1 MRVENGKKVFSVREV
16 NSYIGNIIKND
27 YLLKNI
33 CFEGEVSSF
42 SKGPTGHLYITLKDC
57 TAPGDLPEGAP
68 YNGILRVNVWKSVA
82 AKLNLTTVK
91 QGDILIVKG
100 SCSIYDAKSE
110 YSVNAVSVQ
119 RREERGWHGEAYA
132 ELKRRLGQEGIF
144 DTAIKKPIPKYPR
157 AVGVVISIGTNAY
170 KDIMSVSHRRNPY
183 VQMIVCDARAQG
195 ENARELIVQGIRR
208 LDRMGVDT
216 IIIGRGGGS
225 REDLEVFDDEAVVRA
240 IYEAKTPIISG
251 TGHEG
256 DTSLADDAADLLVV
270 ERMMSL
276 AETRAALIAAKE
288 VCDLPVI
295 ATLTFEADGRTL
307 FGTDAKTAAVVLESL
322 GASAIGANCSTG
334 PAQMEG
340 IISDMISVTMIP
352 IIAKPNA
359 GLPFLDENGTTC
371 YNMEAEEFT
380 EEMQVLVNAGATILG
395 GCCGT
400 TPEFI
405 RQLHDRF
412 GTVAQATATRRP
424 EGIRYLTSE
433 RITHSFG
440 LEDGFFV
447 VGERI
452 NPTGKKA
459 LQAQLREGN
468 FEKVIQFA
476 EEQET
481 CGAKVLDINMGMS
494 GIDEKLC
501 MLRALEEV
509 SGVTNL
515 PLSLDSSYVEVLEAA
530 LRNYPG
536 RALVNSVSL
545 ETEKFEKLLPIVAK
559 YGAMFIL
566 LPLSDAGLPKD
577 IEEKKEIIHK
587 IYDRALS
594 LGMRKEDIVVDGLV
608 ATVGANPKAALET
621 LETIRY
627 CKSNGFATI
636 CGLSNISFAMPE
648 RGFVNTAF
656 LTLAIQSGLTMA
668 IANPSQEMLM
678 SCALATD
685 LLLNKEEAALRY
697 IEYAGGVKERRE
709 EKEAELSRKLAL
721 LEQQGT
727 KADSTDNTEVP
738 SAVTASKDT
747 PQINEMQEKLK
758 TAVLKG
764 NRNGI
769 VKITNEALESGE
781 KPVELLNQV
790 LLPAINLVG
799 EYFDQGKYFLPQ
811 LIASAEAMK
820 NSIEVLEPLLQTGNS
835 GEEMPVVVIATVEGD
850 IHDIGK
856 NLVALMLKNHGF
868 HVIDLGKDVPQAKI
882 LETAKEHH
890 AEFIALSALMTT
902 TMQRMREIV
911 AAAKQEGIT
920 AKIIIG
926 GAVITQEYADEIG
939 ADGYSKD
946 AADAVKLAKSLME

>member
-1 MRVENGKKVFSVREV
+1 MTREKFIDFTKDHIIYLDGATGSNLAKAGMPSGVCPEQWILEHREV
-16 NSYIGNIIKND
+16 MLQLQKEYVQAGTNILYAPTFTANRVKLAEYHLEKNM
-27 YLLKNI
+27 
-33 CFEGEVSSF
+33 SSMIHDLVAI
-42 SKGPTGHLYITLKDC
+42 SKEAAASTPGHPVY
-57 TAPGDLPEGAP
+57 
-68 YNGILRVNVWKSVA
+68 VA
-82 AKLNLTTVK
+82 
-91 QGDILIVKG
+91 GDITMT
-100 SCSIYDAKSE
+100 
-110 YSVNAVSVQ
+110 
-119 RREERGWHGEAYA
+119 GEQLRPMGKM
-132 ELKRRLGQEGIF
+132 EL
-144 DTAIKKPIPKYPR
+144 
-157 AVGVVISIGTNAY
+157 
-170 KDIMSVSHRRNPY
+170 
-183 VQMIVCDARAQG
+183 
-195 ENARELIVQGIRR
+195 
-208 LDRMGVDT
+208 
-216 IIIGRGGGS
+216 
-225 REDLEVFDDEAVVRA
+225 EDLIA
-240 IYEAKTPIISG
+240 IYKEQI
-251 TGHEG
+251 
-256 DTSLADDAADLLVV
+256 LCLVDAGADLLVV
-270 ERMMSL
+270 ETMMSL

-288 VCDLPVI
+288 VCALPVI

-340 IISDMISVTMIP
+340 IISDMVSVTTIP

-405 RQLHDRF
+405 RQIHDHF
-412 GTVAQATATRRP
+412 GTEARVTAARRP

-577 IEEKKEIIHK
+577 MEEKKKIIHI

-727 KADSTDNTEVP
+727 KAASTDNTEVP
-738 SAVTASKDT
+738 SAVTASKHT

>member
-1 MRVENGKKVFSVREV
+1 MTREKFIDFTKDHIIYLDGATGSNLVKAGMPSGVCPEQWILEHREV
-16 NSYIGNIIKND
+16 MLQLQKEYVQAGTNILYAPTFTANRVKLAEYHLEKNM
-27 YLLKNI
+27 
-33 CFEGEVSSF
+33 SSMIHDLVAI
-42 SKGPTGHLYITLKDC
+42 SKEAAASTPGHPVY
-57 TAPGDLPEGAP
+57 
-68 YNGILRVNVWKSVA
+68 VA
-82 AKLNLTTVK
+82 
-91 QGDILIVKG
+91 GDITMT
-100 SCSIYDAKSE
+100 
-110 YSVNAVSVQ
+110 
-119 RREERGWHGEAYA
+119 GEQLRPMGKM
-132 ELKRRLGQEGIF
+132 EL
-144 DTAIKKPIPKYPR
+144 
-157 AVGVVISIGTNAY
+157 
-170 KDIMSVSHRRNPY
+170 
-183 VQMIVCDARAQG
+183 
-195 ENARELIVQGIRR
+195 
-208 LDRMGVDT
+208 
-216 IIIGRGGGS
+216 
-225 REDLEVFDDEAVVRA
+225 EDLIA
-240 IYEAKTPIISG
+240 IYKEQI
-251 TGHEG
+251 
-256 DTSLADDAADLLVV
+256 LCLVDAGADLLVV
-270 ERMMSL
+270 ETMMSL

-340 IISDMISVTMIP
+340 IISDMVSVTMIP

-380 EEMQVLVNAGATILG
+380 EEMQVLVNVGATILG

-447 VGERI
+447 AGERI

-727 KADSTDNTEVP
+727 KAASTDNTEVP

>member
-1 MRVENGKKVFSVREV
+1 MIKRIKIQEKRTMTREE
-16 NSYIGNIIKND
+16 
-27 YLLKNI
+27 
-33 CFEGEVSSF
+33 F
-42 SKGPTGHLYITLKDC
+42 ITLSKDHILYLDGATGSNLVKAGMPSGVC
-57 TAPGDLPEGAP
+57 PEQWILEHQDVMLQLQKDYVQAGTNILYAPTFTANRVKLAEYHLEKNMTSMIRDLVAISKKAAESTPGHPVYVAGDLTMTGEQLKPMGKMELETLIDI
-68 YNGILRVNVWKSVA
+68 YKEQILCLV
-82 AKLNLTTVK
+82 
-91 QGDILIVKG
+91 
-100 SCSIYDAKSE
+100 DA
-110 YSVNAVSVQ
+110 
-119 RREERGWHGEAYA
+119 G
-132 ELKRRLGQEGIF
+132 
-144 DTAIKKPIPKYPR
+144 
-157 AVGVVISIGTNAY
+157 
-170 KDIMSVSHRRNPY
+170 
-183 VQMIVCDARAQG
+183 
-195 ENARELIVQGIRR
+195 
-208 LDRMGVDT
+208 
-216 IIIGRGGGS
+216 
-225 REDLEVFDDEAVVRA
+225 
-240 IYEAKTPIISG
+240 
-251 TGHEG
+251 
-256 DTSLADDAADLLVV
+256 ADLLVV
-270 ERMMSL
+270 ETMMSL

-307 FGTDAKTAAVVLESL
+307 FGTDAKTAAIVLESL

-334 PAQMEG
+334 PAQMES
-340 IISDMISVTMIP
+340 IISEMVSHTRIP
-352 IIAKPNA
+352 VIAKPNA

-371 YNMEAEEFT
+371 YNMEAEEFA
-380 EEMQVLVNAGATILG
+380 EEMEVLVNAGATILG

-405 RQLHDRF
+405 RQIHERF
-412 GTVAQATATRRP
+412 GTDAKVAASRRP
-424 EGIRYLTSE
+424 DGIRYLTSE

-440 LEDGFFV
+440 LDDGFFV

-459 LQAQLREGN
+459 LQAQLREGS

-476 EEQET
+476 EEQEA

-494 GIDEKLC
+494 GIDEKAS

-594 LGMRKEDIVVDGLV
+594 LGMCKEDIVVDGLV

-627 CKSNGFATI
+627 CKENGFATI

-648 RGFVNTAF
+648 RSFVNTAF
-656 LTLAIQSGLTMA
+656 LTLAIQAGLTMA
-668 IANPSQEMLM
+668 IANPSQELLM
-678 SCALATD
+678 SCALAAD

-697 IEYAGGVKERRE
+697 IEYAGGVRERRE
-709 EKEAELSRKLAL
+709 EKEAELAKKLAL
-721 LEQQGT
+721 LENQGT
-727 KADSTDNTEVP
+727 TAKTGTAGNAAKETTADNG
-738 SAVTASKDT
+738 
-747 PQINEMQEKLK
+747 PQINEMQDKLK

-769 VKITNEALESGE
+769 VKITKEALESGE
-781 KPVELLNQV
+781 NPAELLNQV
-790 LLPAINLVG
+790 LLPAINQVG
-799 EYFDQGKYFLPQ
+799 EFFDQGKYFLPQ

-820 NSIEVLEPLLQTGNS
+820 NSIEVLEPLLQTGGT

-882 LETAKEHH
+882 LESAKEHH

-911 AAAKQEGIT
+911 AAAKEEGIT

-946 AADAVKLAKSLME
+946 AADAVKLAKSLM

>member
-1 MRVENGKKVFSVREV
+1 MTREEFRQLSKDHILYLDGATGSNLVKAGMPSGVCPEQWILEHREV
-16 NSYIGNIIKND
+16 MLQLQKTYVQSGTNILYAPTFTANRVKLAEYHLENNMTSMIHD
-27 YLLKNI
+27 LVAI
-33 CFEGEVSSF
+33 
-42 SKGPTGHLYITLKDC
+42 SKEAAAST
-57 TAPGDLPEGAP
+57 PGQTVL
-68 YNGILRVNVWKSVA
+68 VA
-82 AKLNLTTVK
+82 
-91 QGDILIVKG
+91 GDITMT
-100 SCSIYDAKSE
+100 
-110 YSVNAVSVQ
+110 
-119 RREERGWHGEAYA
+119 GEQLKPMGKM
-132 ELKRRLGQEGIF
+132 ELE
-144 DTAIKKPIPKYPR
+144 
-157 AVGVVISIGTNAY
+157 
-170 KDIMSVSHRRNPY
+170 
-183 VQMIVCDARAQG
+183 
-195 ENARELIVQGIRR
+195 ELIDIYKEQI
-208 LDRMGVDT
+208 LCLVDA
-216 IIIGRGGGS
+216 G
-225 REDLEVFDDEAVVRA
+225 
-240 IYEAKTPIISG
+240 
-251 TGHEG
+251 
-256 DTSLADDAADLLVV
+256 ADLLVV
-270 ERMMSL
+270 ETMMSL

-288 VCDLPVI
+288 VCTLPVI

-307 FGTDAKTAAVVLESL
+307 FGTDAKTAAIVLESL
-322 GASAIGANCSTG
+322 GASAVGANCSTG
-334 PAQMEG
+334 PAQMEQ
-340 IISDMISVTMIP
+340 IISDMVSVTTIP
-352 IIAKPNA
+352 VIAKPNA
-359 GLPFLDENGTTC
+359 GLPYLDENGSTC
-371 YNMEAEEFT
+371 YNMEAEEFA
-380 EEMQVLVNAGATILG
+380 EEMEVLVNVGATILG

-405 RQLHDRF
+405 RQIHERF
-412 GTVAQATATRRP
+412 GTEATLTVPRRP
-424 EGIRYLTSE
+424 DGIRYLTSE
-433 RITHSFG
+433 RVTVSFG
-440 LEDGFFV
+440 LDDGFFV

-459 LQAQLREGN
+459 LQAQLREGS

-476 EEQET
+476 EEQEN

-494 GIDEKLC
+494 GIDEKAS

-545 ETEKFEKLLPIVAK
+545 ETEKFEKLLPVVAK

-577 IEEKKEIIHK
+577 IGEKKEIIHK
-587 IYDRALS
+587 IYDRAVS

-627 CKSNGFATI
+627 CKANGFATI

-656 LTLAIQSGLTMA
+656 LTLAIQAGLTMA
-668 IANPSQEMLM
+668 IANPSQELLM
-678 SCALATD
+678 SCALAAD
-685 LLLNKEEAALRY
+685 LLLNKEDAALRY

-709 EKEAELSRKLAL
+709 EKEAELARKMAL
-721 LEQQGT
+721 LEKQGGQSGQT
-727 KADSTDNTEVP
+727 GSTGSEKKETVTEN
-738 SAVTASKDT
+738 A
-747 PQINEMQEKLK
+747 PQINEMQDKLK

-769 VKITNEALESGE
+769 VKITKEALESGE
-781 KPVELLNQV
+781 KPAELLNQV
-790 LLPAINLVG
+790 LLPAINQVG

-820 NSIEVLEPLLQTGNS
+820 NSIEVLEPLLQTGS
-835 GEEMPVVVIATVEGD
+835 TGEEMPVVVIATVEGD

-911 AAAKQEGIT
+911 AAAKEEGIT

>member
-1 MRVENGKKVFSVREV
+1 MTREKFIDFTKDHIIYLDGATGSNLVKAGMPSGVCPEQWILEHREV
-16 NSYIGNIIKND
+16 MLQLQKEYVQAGTNILYAPTFTANRVKLAEYHLEKNM
-27 YLLKNI
+27 
-33 CFEGEVSSF
+33 SSMIHDLVAI
-42 SKGPTGHLYITLKDC
+42 SKEAAASTPGHPVY
-57 TAPGDLPEGAP
+57 
-68 YNGILRVNVWKSVA
+68 VA
-82 AKLNLTTVK
+82 
-91 QGDILIVKG
+91 GDITMT
-100 SCSIYDAKSE
+100 
-110 YSVNAVSVQ
+110 
-119 RREERGWHGEAYA
+119 GEQLRPMGKM
-132 ELKRRLGQEGIF
+132 EL
-144 DTAIKKPIPKYPR
+144 
-157 AVGVVISIGTNAY
+157 
-170 KDIMSVSHRRNPY
+170 
-183 VQMIVCDARAQG
+183 
-195 ENARELIVQGIRR
+195 
-208 LDRMGVDT
+208 
-216 IIIGRGGGS
+216 
-225 REDLEVFDDEAVVRA
+225 EDLIA
-240 IYEAKTPIISG
+240 IYKEQI
-251 TGHEG
+251 
-256 DTSLADDAADLLVV
+256 LCLVDAGADLLVV
-270 ERMMSL
+270 ETMMSL

-340 IISDMISVTMIP
+340 IISDMVSVTMIP

-380 EEMQVLVNAGATILG
+380 EEMQVLVNVGATILG

-577 IEEKKEIIHK
+577 IEEKKDIIHK

>member
-1 MRVENGKKVFSVREV
+1 MTREEFSTLSKDHILYLDGATGSNLVKAGMPSGVCPEQWILEHRDVMLKLQKDYVQAGTNILYAPTFTANRVKLAEYHLEKNMSAMIHELVAISREAAA
-16 NSYIGNIIKND
+16 
-27 YLLKNI
+27 
-33 CFEGEVSSF
+33 SS
-42 SKGPTGHLYITLKDC
+42 PGHTVLV
-57 TAPGDLPEGAP
+57 AGDL
-68 YNGILRVNVWKSVA
+68 
-82 AKLNLTTVK
+82 TMT
-91 QGDILIVKG
+91 
-100 SCSIYDAKSE
+100 
-110 YSVNAVSVQ
+110 
-119 RREERGWHGEAYA
+119 GEQLKPMGQM
-132 ELKRRLGQEGIF
+132 EL
-144 DTAIKKPIPKYPR
+144 
-157 AVGVVISIGTNAY
+157 
-170 KDIMSVSHRRNPY
+170 
-183 VQMIVCDARAQG
+183 
-195 ENARELIVQGIRR
+195 
-208 LDRMGVDT
+208 
-216 IIIGRGGGS
+216 
-225 REDLEVFDDEAVVRA
+225 EDLID
-240 IYEAKTPIISG
+240 IYKEQILSMV
-251 TGHEG
+251 
-256 DTSLADDAADLLVV
+256 DAGVDLLVV
-270 ERMMSL
+270 ETMMSL

-288 VCDLPVI
+288 VCNLPVI

-307 FGTDAKTAAVVLESL
+307 FGTDAKTAAIVLESL
-322 GASAIGANCSTG
+322 GACAIGANCSTG
-334 PAQMEG
+334 PAQMES
-340 IISDMISVTMIP
+340 IISDMVTHTRIP
-352 IIAKPNA
+352 VIAKPNA
-359 GLPFLDENGTTC
+359 GLPFLDENGNTC

-380 EEMQVLVNAGATILG
+380 EEMEVLVNAGAAILG

-405 RQLHDRF
+405 RQIRDRF
-412 GTVAQATATRRP
+412 GTEAKVTAVRRP
-424 EGIRYLTSE
+424 EGIRYLASE

-459 LQAQLREGN
+459 LQAQLKEGS

-476 EEQET
+476 EEQEA

-494 GIDEKLC
+494 GIDEKAS

-530 LRNYPG
+530 LRHYPG

-577 IEEKKEIIHK
+577 IDEKKEIIHK
-587 IYDRALS
+587 IYDRATS
-594 LGMRKEDIVVDGLV
+594 LGMHKEDVVVDGLV

-627 CKSNGFATI
+627 CKANGFATI

-648 RGFVNTAF
+648 RSFVNTAF
-656 LTLAIQSGLTMA
+656 LTLAIQAGLTMA
-668 IANPSQEMLM
+668 IANPSQELLV

-697 IEYAGGVKERRE
+697 IEYAGGVRERRE
-709 EKEAELSRKLAL
+709 AKEAELARKLSL
-721 LEQQGT
+721 LESQGAASGQT
-727 KADSTDNTEVP
+727 SNAGSVEK
-738 SAVTASKDT
+738 SAVEKG
-747 PQINEMQEKLK
+747 PQINEMQDKLK

-769 VKITNEALESGE
+769 VKITKEALESGE

-790 LLPAINLVG
+790 LLPAINQVG

-820 NSIEVLEPLLQTGNS
+820 NSIELLEPLLQTGS
-835 GEEMPVVVIATVEGD
+835 AGGEMPVVVIATVEGD

-882 LETAKEHH
+882 LETAREHH
-890 AEFIALSALMTT
+890 AQFIALSALMTT

>member
-1 MRVENGKKVFSVREV
+1 MIKRIKQQEKRAMTREEFSTLSKDHILYLDGATGSNLVKAGMPSGVCPEQWILEHRDVMLKLQKDYVQAGTNILYAPTFTANRVKLAEYHLEKNMSAMIHELVAISREAAA
-16 NSYIGNIIKND
+16 
-27 YLLKNI
+27 
-33 CFEGEVSSF
+33 SS
-42 SKGPTGHLYITLKDC
+42 PGHTVL
-57 TAPGDLPEGAP
+57 
-68 YNGILRVNVWKSVA
+68 VA
-82 AKLNLTTVK
+82 
-91 QGDILIVKG
+91 GDITMT
-100 SCSIYDAKSE
+100 
-110 YSVNAVSVQ
+110 
-119 RREERGWHGEAYA
+119 GEQLKPMGKI
-132 ELKRRLGQEGIF
+132 ELE
-144 DTAIKKPIPKYPR
+144 
-157 AVGVVISIGTNAY
+157 
-170 KDIMSVSHRRNPY
+170 
-183 VQMIVCDARAQG
+183 
-195 ENARELIVQGIRR
+195 ELIDIYKEQILSMV
-208 LDRMGVDT
+208 DAGV
-216 IIIGRGGGS
+216 
-225 REDLEVFDDEAVVRA
+225 
-240 IYEAKTPIISG
+240 
-251 TGHEG
+251 
-256 DTSLADDAADLLVV
+256 DLLVV
-270 ERMMSL
+270 ETMMSL

-307 FGTDAKTAAVVLESL
+307 FGTDAKTAAIVLESL

-334 PAQMEG
+334 PAQMES
-340 IISDMISVTMIP
+340 IISDMVTHTRIP
-352 IIAKPNA
+352 VIAKPNA
-359 GLPFLDENGTTC
+359 GLPFLDENGNTC

-380 EEMQVLVNAGATILG
+380 EEMEVLVNAGATILG

-405 RQLHDRF
+405 RQIHDRF
-412 GTVAQATATRRP
+412 GTEAKVTAVRRP

-459 LQAQLREGN
+459 LQAQLKEGS

-476 EEQET
+476 EEQEA

-494 GIDEKLC
+494 GINEKAS

-530 LRNYPG
+530 LRHYPG
-536 RALVNSVSL
+536 RALVNSISL

-577 IEEKKEIIHK
+577 IDEKKEIIHK
-587 IYDRALS
+587 IYDRATS
-594 LGMRKEDIVVDGLV
+594 LGMSKEDIVVDGLV

-627 CKSNGFATI
+627 CKANGFATI

-648 RGFVNTAF
+648 RSFVNTAF
-656 LTLAIQSGLTMA
+656 LTLAIQAGLTMA
-668 IANPSQEMLM
+668 IANPSQELLV

-697 IEYAGGVKERRE
+697 IEYAGGVRERRE
-709 EKEAELSRKLAL
+709 EKEAELVRKLSL
-721 LEQQGT
+721 LESQGT
-727 KADSTDNTEVP
+727 ANGQTSNAGSVEKA
-738 SAVTASKDT
+738 AVEKG
-747 PQINEMQEKLK
+747 PQINEMQDKLK

-769 VKITNEALESGE
+769 VKITKEALESGE
-781 KPVELLNQV
+781 KPAELLNQV
-790 LLPAINLVG
+790 LLPAINQVG

-820 NSIEVLEPLLQTGNS
+820 NSIEVLEPLLQTGS
-835 GEEMPVVVIATVEGD
+835 AGEEMPVVVIATVEGD

-882 LETAKEHH
+882 LETAREHH
-890 AEFIALSALMTT
+890 AQFIALSALMTT

>member
-1 MRVENGKKVFSVREV
+1 MIKRIKIQEKRAMTREE
-16 NSYIGNIIKND
+16 
-27 YLLKNI
+27 
-33 CFEGEVSSF
+33 F
-42 SKGPTGHLYITLKDC
+42 ITLSKDHILYLDGATGSNLVKAGMPSGVC
-57 TAPGDLPEGAP
+57 PEQWILEHQDVMLQLQKDYVQAGTNILYAPTFTANRVKLAEYHLEKNMTSMIRDLVAISKKAAESTPGHPVYVAGDLTMTGEQLKPMGKMELETLIDI
-68 YNGILRVNVWKSVA
+68 YKEQILCLV
-82 AKLNLTTVK
+82 
-91 QGDILIVKG
+91 
-100 SCSIYDAKSE
+100 DA
-110 YSVNAVSVQ
+110 
-119 RREERGWHGEAYA
+119 G
-132 ELKRRLGQEGIF
+132 
-144 DTAIKKPIPKYPR
+144 
-157 AVGVVISIGTNAY
+157 
-170 KDIMSVSHRRNPY
+170 
-183 VQMIVCDARAQG
+183 
-195 ENARELIVQGIRR
+195 
-208 LDRMGVDT
+208 
-216 IIIGRGGGS
+216 
-225 REDLEVFDDEAVVRA
+225 
-240 IYEAKTPIISG
+240 
-251 TGHEG
+251 
-256 DTSLADDAADLLVV
+256 ADLLVV
-270 ERMMSL
+270 ETMMSL

-307 FGTDAKTAAVVLESL
+307 FGTDAKTAAIVLESL

-334 PAQMEG
+334 PAQMEN
-340 IISDMISVTMIP
+340 IISEMVSHTRIP
-352 IIAKPNA
+352 VIAKPNA

-371 YNMEAEEFT
+371 YNMEAEEFA
-380 EEMQVLVNAGATILG
+380 EEMEVLVNAGATILG

-405 RQLHDRF
+405 RQIHERF
-412 GTVAQATATRRP
+412 GTDAKVAASRRP
-424 EGIRYLTSE
+424 DGIRYLTSE

-440 LEDGFFV
+440 LDDGFFV

-459 LQAQLREGN
+459 LQAQLREGS

-476 EEQET
+476 EEQEA

-494 GIDEKLC
+494 GIDEKAS

-594 LGMRKEDIVVDGLV
+594 LGMCKEDIVVDGLV

-627 CKSNGFATI
+627 CKENGFATI

-648 RGFVNTAF
+648 RSFVNTAF
-656 LTLAIQSGLTMA
+656 LTLAIQAGLTMA
-668 IANPSQEMLM
+668 IANPSQELLM
-678 SCALATD
+678 SCALAAD

-697 IEYAGGVKERRE
+697 IEYAGGVRERRE
-709 EKEAELSRKLAL
+709 EKEAELAKKLAL
-721 LEQQGT
+721 LENQGT
-727 KADSTDNTEVP
+727 TAKTGTAGNAAKEATADNG
-738 SAVTASKDT
+738 
-747 PQINEMQEKLK
+747 PQINEMQDKLK

-769 VKITNEALESGE
+769 VKITKEALESGE
-781 KPVELLNQV
+781 KPAELLNQV
-790 LLPAINLVG
+790 LLPAINQVG
-799 EYFDQGKYFLPQ
+799 EFFDQGKYFLPQ

-820 NSIEVLEPLLQTGNS
+820 NSIEVLEPLLQTGGT

-882 LETAKEHH
+882 LESAKEHH

-911 AAAKQEGIT
+911 AAAKEEGIT

-946 AADAVKLAKSLME
+946 AADAVKLAKSLM

>member
-1 MRVENGKKVFSVREV
+1 MIKRIKIQEKRTMTREE
-16 NSYIGNIIKND
+16 
-27 YLLKNI
+27 
-33 CFEGEVSSF
+33 F
-42 SKGPTGHLYITLKDC
+42 ITLSKDHILYLDGATGSNLVKAGMPSGVC
-57 TAPGDLPEGAP
+57 PEQWILEHQGVMLQLQKDYVQAGTNILYAPTFTANRVKLAEYHLEKNMTSMIRDLVAISKKAAESTPGHPVYVAGDLTMTGEQLKPMGKMNLETLIDI
-68 YNGILRVNVWKSVA
+68 YKEQILCLV
-82 AKLNLTTVK
+82 
-91 QGDILIVKG
+91 
-100 SCSIYDAKSE
+100 DA
-110 YSVNAVSVQ
+110 
-119 RREERGWHGEAYA
+119 G
-132 ELKRRLGQEGIF
+132 
-144 DTAIKKPIPKYPR
+144 
-157 AVGVVISIGTNAY
+157 
-170 KDIMSVSHRRNPY
+170 
-183 VQMIVCDARAQG
+183 
-195 ENARELIVQGIRR
+195 
-208 LDRMGVDT
+208 
-216 IIIGRGGGS
+216 
-225 REDLEVFDDEAVVRA
+225 
-240 IYEAKTPIISG
+240 
-251 TGHEG
+251 
-256 DTSLADDAADLLVV
+256 ADLLVV
-270 ERMMSL
+270 ETMMSL

-307 FGTDAKTAAVVLESL
+307 FGTDAKTAAIVLESL

-334 PAQMEG
+334 PAQMES
-340 IISDMISVTMIP
+340 IISEMVSHTRIP
-352 IIAKPNA
+352 VIAKPNA

-371 YNMEAEEFT
+371 YNMEAEEFA
-380 EEMQVLVNAGATILG
+380 EEMEVLVNAGATILG

-405 RQLHDRF
+405 RQIHERF
-412 GTVAQATATRRP
+412 GTDAKVAASRRP
-424 EGIRYLTSE
+424 DGIRYLTSE

-440 LEDGFFV
+440 LDDGFFV

-459 LQAQLREGN
+459 LQAQLREGS

-476 EEQET
+476 EEQEA

-494 GIDEKLC
+494 GIDEKAS

-594 LGMRKEDIVVDGLV
+594 LGMCKEDIVVDGLV

-627 CKSNGFATI
+627 CKENGFATI

-648 RGFVNTAF
+648 RSFVNTAF
-656 LTLAIQSGLTMA
+656 LTLAIQAGLTMA
-668 IANPSQEMLM
+668 IANPSQELLM
-678 SCALATD
+678 SCALAAD

-697 IEYAGGVKERRE
+697 IEYAGGVRERRE
-709 EKEAELSRKLAL
+709 EKEAELAKKLAL
-721 LEQQGT
+721 LENQGT
-727 KADSTDNTEVP
+727 TAKTGTAGNAAKEATADNG
-738 SAVTASKDT
+738 
-747 PQINEMQEKLK
+747 PQINEMQDKLK

-769 VKITNEALESGE
+769 VKITKEALESGE
-781 KPVELLNQV
+781 KPAELLNQV
-790 LLPAINLVG
+790 G
-799 EYFDQGKYFLPQ
+799 EFFDQGKYFLPQ

-820 NSIEVLEPLLQTGNS
+820 NSIEVLEPLLQTGGT

-882 LETAKEHH
+882 LESAKEHH

-911 AAAKQEGIT
+911 AAAKEEGIT

-946 AADAVKLAKSLME
+946 AADAVKLAKSLM

>member
-1 MRVENGKKVFSVREV
+1 MTREKFIDFTKDHIIYLDGATGSNLVKAGMPSGVCPEQGILEHREV
-16 NSYIGNIIKND
+16 MLQLQKEYVQAGTNILYAPTFTANRVKLAEYHLEKNM
-27 YLLKNI
+27 
-33 CFEGEVSSF
+33 SSMIHDLVAI
-42 SKGPTGHLYITLKDC
+42 SKEAAADTPGHPVY
-57 TAPGDLPEGAP
+57 
-68 YNGILRVNVWKSVA
+68 VA
-82 AKLNLTTVK
+82 
-91 QGDILIVKG
+91 GDITMT
-100 SCSIYDAKSE
+100 
-110 YSVNAVSVQ
+110 
-119 RREERGWHGEAYA
+119 GEQLRPMGKM
-132 ELKRRLGQEGIF
+132 EL
-144 DTAIKKPIPKYPR
+144 
-157 AVGVVISIGTNAY
+157 
-170 KDIMSVSHRRNPY
+170 
-183 VQMIVCDARAQG
+183 
-195 ENARELIVQGIRR
+195 
-208 LDRMGVDT
+208 
-216 IIIGRGGGS
+216 
-225 REDLEVFDDEAVVRA
+225 EDLIA
-240 IYEAKTPIISG
+240 IYKEQI
-251 TGHEG
+251 
-256 DTSLADDAADLLVV
+256 LCLVDAGADLLVV
-270 ERMMSL
+270 ETMMSL

-340 IISDMISVTMIP
+340 IISDMVSVTMIP

-380 EEMQVLVNAGATILG
+380 EEMQVLVNVGATILG

-412 GTVAQATATRRP
+412 GTVAQATAARRP